1 MNRDAIVIKQIRQL
15 ILRNLDLVYPSGL
28 TVTTDRKLAL
38 TREEFDFL
46 TWDHPLVTGAM
57 DLYLGSGKGNAAFAC
72 GSTDAE
78 PALFLELL
86 LVLEATAL
94 SYPEMQAFLPPT
106 PLRVVVDTQLQDAEA
121 LLPEDGVSTFIEGSA
136 ARFNQLVPALADHL
150 PRMVA
155 AGRGLAR
162 ERAQAT
168 ITAALRQAEAA
179 MHKTVDRLTAL
190 SRLNA
195 TAIDERDR
203 DAAKREWESLL
214 TQISKARLRLD
225 ALRLVVKGAAG

>member
-1 MNRDAIVIKQIRQL
+1 M
-15 ILRNLDLVYPSGL
+15 
-28 TVTTDRKLAL
+28 
-38 TREEFDFL
+38 
-46 TWDHPLVTGAM
+46 
-57 DLYLGSGKGNAAFAC
+57 
-72 GSTDAE
+72 
-78 PALFLELL
+78 
-86 LVLEATAL
+86 LEATAL
-94 SYPEMQAFLPPT
+94 SSPEMQAFLPPT

-214 TQISKARLRLD
+214 AQISKARLRLD